1 MTKALSTLFGSVVA
15 VALMVTAIWAWFD
28 AAPLA
33 MSLPKGEVLKWAARC
48 LAIAAAAGAQ
58 VVLITF
64 VLGRLYQF
72 RSLHEGLRLTAAIV
86 CCVAA
91 VSAAALGLV
100 AQG

>member
-1 MTKALSTLFGSVVA
+1 MAKTLLTLFGSVVA

-28 AAPLA
+28 AVPLA
-33 MSLPKGEVLKWAARC
+33 QSLPRGDALKWAARC
-48 LAIAAAAGAQ
+48 LAIASAAGAQ

-64 VLGRLYQF
+64 VLGGLYQF
-72 RSLHEGLRLTAAIV
+72 RSLHEALRLTAAIV